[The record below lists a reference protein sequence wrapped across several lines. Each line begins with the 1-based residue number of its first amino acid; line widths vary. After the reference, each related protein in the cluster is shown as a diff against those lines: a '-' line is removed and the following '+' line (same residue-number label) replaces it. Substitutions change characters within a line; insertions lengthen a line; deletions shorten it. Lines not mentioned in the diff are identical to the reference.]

1 MNYRSFFAKPL
12 SKYLISKTIR
22 NQQQPVECQQKVFQY
37 LVNTAQQTRFGKDHH
52 FNSIK
57 TFSDFQKVVP
67 VKDYEGIKPYIEQ
80 IIKGEKNVLWPGL
93 PVYFAKTSG
102 TTSGSKF
109 IPITKASIPN
119 HINTARNALMSYVY
133 YTGKA
138 KFLDG
143 NMMFLSGSPVLNNKG
158 VIPTGRLSGIVNH
171 HIPNVLKTNQLPSW
185 ETNCIEDWE
194 SKVQEIVKET
204 CSSDLRLISGI
215 PPWVQMYL
223 DKIVAYTG
231 KPVNEVFPNLQLF
244 VHGGVN
250 YKPYKNKLE
259 ATFNKPVDTIETFP
273 ASEGFFAY
281 QEHPDVEGL
290 LLNINAGIFFEFIPL
305 EEFYNENPT
314 RLTVADIELNKN
326 YALII
331 SSNAGL
337 WAYNIGDTVKFVS
350 KNPLRL
356 VVSGRVKH
364 FISAF
369 GEHVIGEEV
378 DKAIS
383 IAAKEFKVTINEFT
397 VAPMVNPANE
407 LPYHQWCIEFETL
420 PASLEK
426 FALTIDEYLQQQ
438 NSYYKDLI
446 VGKVLQPLKITVIK
460 KDGFNKY
467 MESIGKLGG
476 QNKLPR
482 LTNNRQLMEALL
494 KITKH

>member
-12 SKYLISKTIR
+12 ARYLISKTIR
-22 NQQQPVECQQKVFQY
+22 DHKKPIECQQNIFEY
-37 LVNTAQQTRFGKDHH
+37 LINTAKSTHFGKDHH
-52 FNSIK
+52 FDKIKSID
-57 TFSDFQKVVP
+57 DFQKAVP
-67 VKDYEGIKPYIEQ
+67 IKDYENIKPYIEQ
-80 IIKGEKNVLWPGL
+80 IIDGTENVLWPGL
-93 PVYFAKTSG
+93 PIYFAKTSG

-133 YTGKA
+133 YTGNA
-138 KFLDG
+138 QFLDG
-143 NMMFLSGSPVLNNKG
+143 NMMFLSGSPVLDDRSL
-158 VIPTGRLSGIVNH
+158 ISTGRLSGIVNH

-185 ETNCIEDWE
+185 GTNCLEDWE
-194 SKVQEIVKET
+194 SKIKKIVEET
-204 CSSDLRLISGI
+204 SHRDLRLISGI

-223 DKIVAYTG
+223 DKINEHTG

-250 YKPYKNKLE
+250 FTPYKKKLE
-259 ATFNKPVDTIETFP
+259 TSFNQPIDTLETFP

-281 QEHPDVEGL
+281 QEKPNVGGL
-290 LLNINAGIFFEFIPL
+290 LLNINSGIFFEFIPL
-305 EEFYNENPT
+305 EEFYNDKPT
-314 RLTVADIELNKN
+314 RLTVADVELDKN
-326 YALII
+326 YALVI
-331 SSNAGL
+331 SNNAGL
-337 WAYNIGDTVKFVS
+337 WAYSIGDTIKFVN

-383 IAAKEFKVTINEFT
+383 EAAKQFNTTINEFT
-397 VAPMVNPANE
+397 VAPMVNPTNE
-407 LPYHQWCIEFETL
+407 LPYHEWCIEFQT
-420 PASLEK
+420 PPQSIEK
-426 FALTIDEYLQQQ
+426 FALCINEQLQQQ

-446 VGKVLQPLKITVIK
+446 VGKVLQPLKITAIK
-460 KDGFNKY
+460 RGGFNQY

-482 LTNNRQLMEALL
+482 LTNNRKLVEAILEL
-494 KITKH
+494 